1 LLTEGAARINPLAF
15 GQTIRLKN
23 YVHHIATHFGL
34 AEVWQFDLAAMLS
47 QLGCVTLPA
56 ETLEKVYTGQSLS
69 PEEQQTFLAHP
80 DVGQL
85 LLQHIPRLE
94 TIAAMIAGQHRP
106 GPLSASPQTLV
117 QRAPAV
123 LGAHL
128 LKVALG
134 FDQCV
139 MCGMASAH
147 AVEALLRHPHIYEAA
162 VVVPLQSL
170 AFEGPEV
177 LRRAVTVRALC
188 IGMVL
193 DEDVRTHA
201 GLLVAAQGYEV
212 TDVLRGTAPPF
223 CSERENRRALPRA
236 APIWGAVTTYFL
248 RVFGFPNRAL
258 SKLGRISPLVLGS
271 HVARH

>member
-1 LLTEGAARINPLAF
+1 MVSVQPTPELNLSVSHRKTDGPGQYRVMAIMSLSGMVRTLRRVGLLTEGAARINPLAF

-139 MCGMASAH
+139 MCGMASA
-147 AVEALLRHPHIYEAA
+147 
-162 VVVPLQSL
+162 
-170 AFEGPEV
+170 
-177 LRRAVTVRALC
+177 
-188 IGMVL
+188 
-193 DEDVRTHA
+193 
-201 GLLVAAQGYEV
+201 
-212 TDVLRGTAPPF
+212 
-223 CSERENRRALPRA
+223 
-236 APIWGAVTTYFL
+236 
-248 RVFGFPNRAL
+248 
-258 SKLGRISPLVLGS
+258 
-271 HVARH
+271 